1 MKIKVLLTIIACTA
15 CMLSSCSGQDDIH
28 AELEDPQYNVT
39 DNASDPIQ
47 HERHELFSKYKT
59 YLITNPQTIDYKFN
73 FQKKNNLRIT
83 PSDQSQAMLQ
93 KGIARLH
100 SMFLDTYSEEFK
112 QKHLPF
118 SIILADSILFLGME
132 NTTPSYHAYAANRF
146 LAIAGIRQ
154 EMGTESDSLM
164 QAMKGDIHSRY
175 WIDFLGGEKGVFAI
189 PETFDEVSKDY
200 YRKEVGELVS
210 TPLGDVRG
218 SLPWDIDF
226 HSLGFVSYNHITT
239 FFDPDPDYG
248 GWWIESPDEDADR
261 RQWVAFIFGT
271 PKAQRE
277 QIINSYPIMKEK
289 YDILKQAFLKCE
301 NFDIDQLP

>member
-1 MKIKVLLTIIACTA
+1 MI
-15 CMLSSCSGQDDIH
+15 SSCSSEDEIQ

-39 DNASDPIQ
+39 DDASNPIQ
-47 HERHELFSKYKT
+47 HERHELFAKYKT

-83 PSDQSQAMLQ
+83 PPDQSQAMLQ

-132 NTTPSYHAYAANRF
+132 NTTPSYHAFAANRF

-154 EMGTESDSLM
+154 DMGTESDSLM

-175 WIDFLGGEKGVFAI
+175 WIDFLGGEKGVFSI
-189 PETFDEVSKDY
+189 PEAFDEVSKDY
-200 YRKEVGELVS
+200 YRKGISELAS
-210 TPLGDVRG
+210 TPLGDVWG
-218 SLPWDIDF
+218 MLPWDIDF
-226 HSLGFVSYNHITT
+226 HALGFISYNHIAT

-248 GWWIESPDEDADR
+248 GWWIETPDEDTDR
-261 RQWVAFIFGT
+261 RQWVAFFFGT

-277 QIINSYPIMKEK
+277 QIVNSYPIMKEK

>member
-1 MKIKVLLTIIACTA
+1 MKIKVLLSILACTA
-15 CMLSSCSGQDDIH
+15 CMLSSCSSEDDIH

-47 HERHELFSKYKT
+47 HERHELFGKYKT

-83 PSDQSQAMLQ
+83 PPDQSQAMLQ

-100 SMFLDTYSEEFK
+100 SMFLDTYSEEFR

-132 NTTPSYHAYAANRF
+132 KATPSYHAYAANRF

-154 EMGTESDSLM
+154 DMGTESDSLM

-175 WIDFLGGEKGVFAI
+175 WIDFLGGEKGVFSI

-200 YRKEVGELVS
+200 YRKEISELAS
-210 TPLGDVRG
+210 TPLGDVWG
-218 SLPWDIDF
+218 TLPWDIDF
-226 HSLGFVSYNHITT
+226 HSLGFISYNHIAT

-248 GWWIESPDEDADR
+248 GWWIETPDEDTDR

-271 PKAQRE
+271 PKTQRE
-277 QIINSYPIMKEK
+277 QIVNSHPIMKEK